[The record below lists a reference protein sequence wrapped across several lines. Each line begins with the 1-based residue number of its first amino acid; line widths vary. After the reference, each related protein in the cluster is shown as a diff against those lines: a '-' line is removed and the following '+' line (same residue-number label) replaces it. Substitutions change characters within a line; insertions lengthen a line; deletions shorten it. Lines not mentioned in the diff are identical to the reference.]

1 VRCFIAICLP
11 HEIENRLRSL
21 IEQLKP
27 LSHAV
32 KWVKPENLHLTLKF
46 LGEADEDK
54 APEITGALRDVTAG
68 HKTFTLTAHG
78 TGVFP
83 NANWPKVVWVGLDS
97 GNGLLALHSDIE
109 SAMEP
114 LGFNPEKRA
123 FTAHLTIGRIKAIRN
138 RSDKPLQLEH
148 LMHEVQARLKEDFGS
163 FETREIVLFK
173 SDLKSSG
180 AVHTVLS
187 KAPLG

>member
-1 VRCFIAICLP
+1 MRCFIAICLP

-27 LSHAV
+27 LSQAV
-32 KWVKPENLHLTLKF
+32 RWVSSENIHLTLKF

-68 HKTFTLTAHG
+68 HKPFTLTAHG

-83 NANWPKVVWVGLDS
+83 NTSWPKVVWVGLDS

-114 LGFNPEKRA
+114 LGFAPEKRA
-123 FTAHLTIGRIKAIRN
+123 FTAHLTIGRIKVGR
-138 RSDKPLQLEH
+138 DKPLQLEH
-148 LMHEVQARLKEDFGS
+148 LMHEVQARQKEDFGS

-173 SDLKSSG
+173 SDLQPSG